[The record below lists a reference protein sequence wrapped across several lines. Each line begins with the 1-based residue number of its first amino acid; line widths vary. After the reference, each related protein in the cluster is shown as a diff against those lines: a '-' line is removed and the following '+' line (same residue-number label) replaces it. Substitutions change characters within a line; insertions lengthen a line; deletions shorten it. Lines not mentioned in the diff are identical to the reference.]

1 MAEVRQAEFA
11 RICGVKPPV
20 ISRKIRN
27 NTLIRNAAGLLDTEN
42 HVNAR
47 YIAKCRLKAN
57 NKAIDTP
64 IHQEDKRPIPAPV
77 DFSRLSDHEISEYS
91 GLPQRLLGYTLRQ
104 LVEKFRGLP
113 GMQEYV
119 RMLKDLTAADERY
132 QKVQERRLHLVDKDF
147 VTARLIQ
154 YLEMLMKQ
162 LLEYPESATDE
173 IIALVQ
179 SQGEA
184 ARLDVNRKLETGIS
198 KIIRNSKEEL
208 IKELSGLR
216 SKYQDD
222 DTLSDK
228 IKEAIAEATEI

>member
-20 ISRKIRN
+20 ISRRIRN

-42 HVNAR
+42 PTNAR

-57 NKAIDTP
+57 GKAADSP
-64 IHQEDKRPIPAPV
+64 APLEDKRPIPAPV
-77 DFSRLSDHEISEYS
+77 DFSRLSDHEVSEYA
-91 GLPQRLLGYTLRQ
+91 GLPQRLLSYTLRQ

-119 RMLKDLTAADERY
+119 RMLKDLTAADERD
-132 QKVQERRLHLVDKDF
+132 QKVRERRLQLVDKDF

-162 LLEYPESATDE
+162 LLEYPESAVDE

-179 SQGEA
+179 AQGET
-184 ARLDVNRKLETGIS
+184 ARLDVSRKLETGIS

-222 DTLSDK
+222 DKLSDK
-228 IKEAIAEATEI
+228 IKEAIAEATEN